1 MADYPAELVRTR
13 YLFDGSEVLIRP
25 IRADDK
31 TMEQDFVQHLSPDS
45 RYRRFMSTLKELPPG
60 KLKYLTEIDYE
71 KHLALVAIIERDG
84 EQIEIGVARY
94 IAGPSG
100 TDCEFAIAID
110 DEWQG
115 SGVAGILM
123 LTLIDAA
130 RARGMQR
137 MEAFILS
144 TNDKMI
150 KFARQLGF
158 AVHRDPDDPGMV
170 VAERALLSPD

>member
-25 IRADDK
+25 IRAEDAA
-31 TMEQDFVQHLSPDS
+31 MEQDFVQHLSPES
-45 RYRRFMSTLKELPPG
+45 RYRRFMSTLNELPPG
-60 KLKYLTEIDYE
+60 KLKYLTEVDYVR
-71 KHLALVAIIERDG
+71 HLALVAIVRQGDCEV
-84 EQIEIGVARY
+84 EIGVARY
-94 IAGPSG
+94 VAGPGG

-123 LTLIDAA
+123 LSLIDAA
-130 RARGMQR
+130 RARGMR
-137 MEAFILS
+137 KMEAFILAS
-144 TNDKMI
+144 NDKMI

-158 AVHRDPDDPGMV
+158 DVRRDADDPGMMH
-170 VAERALLSPD
+170 AQRSL

>member
-25 IRADDK
+25 IRAEDAA
-31 TMEQDFVQHLSPDS
+31 MEQEFVQHLSPDS
-45 RYRRFMSTLKELPPG
+45 RYRRFMSSLKELPPG
-60 KLKYLTEIDYE
+60 KLKYLTEIDYQ

-94 IAGPSG
+94 VADPGG
-100 TDCEFAIAID
+100 TNCEFAIAID

-137 MEAFILS
+137 MEAFILAS
-144 TNDKMI
+144 NDKMI
-150 KFARQLGF
+150 KFAKQLGF
-158 AVHRDPDDPGMV
+158 SVHRDLDDPGMV
-170 VAERALLSPD
+170 VAERGL

>member
-1 MADYPAELVRTR
+1 VADYPAELVRTR

-25 IRADDK
+25 IRAEDAA
-31 TMEQDFVQHLSPDS
+31 MEQDFVQHLSPES
-45 RYRRFMSTLKELPPG
+45 RYRRFMSTLNELPPG
-60 KLKYLTEIDYE
+60 KLKYLTEVDYVR
-71 KHLALVAIIERDG
+71 HLALVAIIERDG

-94 IAGPSG
+94 VAGPGG

-123 LTLIDAA
+123 LALIDAA

-170 VAERALLSPD
+170 VAERGL

>member
-1 MADYPAELVRTR
+1 LIVMADYPGELIRTR

-25 IRADDK
+25 IRPADAP
-31 TMEQDFVQHLSPDS
+31 MEQDFVQHLSADS
-45 RYRRFMSTLKELPPG
+45 RYRRFMSTMLELPPG
-60 KLKYLTEIDYE
+60 KLKYLTEIDYVR
-71 KHLALVAIIERDG
+71 HLALVAIIRRDG
-84 EQIEIGVARY
+84 HEVEIGVARY
-94 IAGPSG
+94 VAGPSG
-100 TDCEFAIAID
+100 ADCEFAIAID

-123 LTLIDAA
+123 LTLIAAA
-130 RARGMQR
+130 RARGFQR

-158 AVHRDPDDPGMV
+158 AVRRDPDDPGMV
-170 VAERALLSPD
+170 VAERRL

>member
-25 IRADDK
+25 IRAEDAA
-31 TMEQDFVQHLSPDS
+31 MEQEFVQHLSPDS
-45 RYRRFMSTLKELPPG
+45 RYRRFMSSLKELPPG
-60 KLKYLTEIDYE
+60 KLKYLTEIDYQ

-94 IAGPSG
+94 VADPSG
-100 TDCEFAIAID
+100 TNCEFAIAID

-137 MEAFILS
+137 MEAFILAS
-144 TNDKMI
+144 NDKMI
-150 KFARQLGF
+150 KFAKQLGF
-158 AVHRDPDDPGMV
+158 AVHRDLDDPGMV
-170 VAERALLSPD
+170 VAERRL

>member
-1 MADYPAELVRTR
+1 MSDYPSELVRTR
-13 YLFDGSEVLIRP
+13 HLFDGSEVLIRP
-25 IRADDK
+25 IRAEDAA
-31 TMEQDFVQHLSPDS
+31 MEQDFVQHLSPDS
-45 RYRRFMSTLKELPPG
+45 RYRRFMSTLNELPPG
-60 KLKYLTEIDYE
+60 KLKYLTEVDYVR
-71 KHLALVAIIERDG
+71 HLALVAIVRQG
-84 EQIEIGVARY
+84 ESEVEIGVARY
-94 IAGPSG
+94 VAGPSG

-170 VAERALLSPD
+170 VAERGL